1 MTLQLQLTEEQG
13 RLILDS
19 ASRKDEAT
27 LRQVLALAFEA
38 TVQNLLR
45 QPIAATGQH
54 HFEATAQKLWSSF
67 AANAGHRPLAPE
79 ALSREAIY
87 DDHE

>member
-1 MTLQLQLTEEQG
+1 MTLHLQLTEEQG

-19 ASRKDEAT
+19 ANRKDEAT
-27 LRQVLALAFEA
+27 LRQVLALAVEA

-45 QPIAATGQH
+45 QPVAATRPSP
-54 HFEATAQKLWSSF
+54 FEATAQKLWSSF
-67 AANAGHRPLAPE
+67 SANPGHRPLPPE
-79 ALSREAIY
+79 GLSREAIY